1 MPCRL
6 GVPVV
11 GRFKLSEIA
20 NMDQTPLAFDF
31 IGSRTYES
39 KGAKSVFQKESR
51 SGWDKQQ
58 CTLQVTVYADG
69 KFCCPSLYKAN

>member
-1 MPCRL
+1 LPR
-6 GVPVV
+6 GPSVPVV

-31 IGSRTYES
+31 IGSRTY
-39 KGAKSVFQKESR
+39 KSTGTKTVFQKESQ

-58 CTLQVTVYADG
+58 CTLQLVVFADG
-69 KFCCPSLYKAN
+69 KLYYLYQYKAN